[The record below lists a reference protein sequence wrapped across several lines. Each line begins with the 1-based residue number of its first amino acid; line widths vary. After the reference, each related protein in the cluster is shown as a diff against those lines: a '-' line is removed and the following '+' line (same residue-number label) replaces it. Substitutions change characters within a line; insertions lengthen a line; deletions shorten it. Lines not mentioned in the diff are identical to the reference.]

1 MTKICKV
8 EPRPKVEKLF
18 CQWLLGDSQIEC
30 SMWAQHS
37 FFTGTIPSWFQPFW
51 NVFTNGPSPA
61 SVFFYFRSFQANNV
75 VLTKMSCPSSIS
87 CQDSNPWPL
96 EHQSSPI
103 TTRPGLPPYS
113 EFIFRL
119 QKSAT
124 EAFKAYLELPI
135 LKFNIFQYQKNGPF
149 YSSLKSNNVQTIK
162 VPIFL
167 LSKNFKSSLGNVT
180 FSGKSFLL
188 KLIDLKFG
196 FSPMGVISHR
206 RY

>member
-1 MTKICKV
+1 
-8 EPRPKVEKLF
+8 
-18 CQWLLGDSQIEC
+18 
-30 SMWAQHS
+30 
-37 FFTGTIPSWFQPFW
+37 
-51 NVFTNGPSPA
+51 
-61 SVFFYFRSFQANNV
+61 
-75 VLTKMSCPSSIS
+75 MSCPSSIS
-87 CQDSNPWPL
+87 CQDSNPRPL

-103 TTRPGLPPYS
+103 TTRPGLPPS
-113 EFIFRL
+113 SVFIFRL
-119 QKSAT
+119 QNSAT

-135 LKFNIFQYQKNGPF
+135 LKFNIFQYRKNGPF